1 MGAGNR
7 ENHFALVGFGRADR
21 RQITGIV
28 LSQPTGRDD
37 FLPSLGLLQSNG
49 VAEDGY
55 AALEFAVE
63 SINTRMNTVKQMIFV
78 TDEDRRIIRRDLDR
92 SGIEKILTNS
102 GYILNVIVNQGFLA
116 DPKDNGSHALGL
128 DVNRTAYVFNP
139 SSSSLYSTVAGGVAN
154 FNPYS
159 YFPGTYDDYVDLAL
173 SLGGAAW
180 DINTLVIGEPF
191 SLALARAFAKV
202 KVDEV
207 MSILRVCMKCLCESP
222 EPVCERSTDV
232 ELDSCMGTAPGE
244 QRGREG
250 GGQGVLY
257 AEL

>member
-28 LSQPTGRDD
+28 ISQPTARDD
-37 FLPSLGLLQSNG
+37 FLPLLGLLKSNG

-63 SINTRMNTVKQMIFV
+63 SINTRTDTVRQMIFV
-78 TDEDRRIIRRDLDR
+78 TDEDRRVIRRDLDR
-92 SGIEKILTNS
+92 SGIEKILTDS
-102 GYILNVIVNQGFLA
+102 GYTLNVVVNQGFLA
-116 DPKDNGSHALGL
+116 DPNDNGSHALGL

-139 SSSSLYSTVAGGVAN
+139 SSPSLYSTVAGGVAN
-154 FNPYS
+154 LNPFS
-159 YFPGTYDDYVDLAL
+159 FFPGTYGDYVDLAL
-173 SLGGAAW
+173 SVGGAAW

-191 SLALARAFAKV
+191 SLALARAFAEV

-207 MSILRVCMKCLCESP
+207 MSVLRVCMKCLCGSQ
-222 EPVCERSTDV
+222 EPVCERSTEV
-232 ELDSCMGTAPGE
+232 ELDNCVGIAPGE
-244 QRGREG
+244 CKEGEREG
-250 GGQGVLY
+250 GR
-257 AEL
+257 EL